1 LRGCTT
7 RITLTWTGREQ
18 VRQEEEIGEVE
29 SEDVSE
35 DEMADKMNMCMSD
48 NSDSGPEVRKYRAFA
63 LQNRDTRHTT

>member
-1 LRGCTT
+1 MRGCTT

-18 VRQEEEIGEVE
+18 ARQEEEIREVE
-29 SEDVSE
+29 SEEVRE
-35 DEMADKMNMCMSD
+35 NEVVDKMNMCMSD